1 MTDGSTAVRGAK
13 GSIHRHSSWLH
24 LRSDDRPE
32 SRRQFSGATFCYRQ
46 AALCVVRTG
55 RSGLMWLPW
64 NDAPSASPL
73 RMMNGSGP
81 SMPVPV
87 RLADDLVHAVALDP
101 ACSDPLDAGASAKCE
116 HHVGILGAAL
126 VEPLDNRRRVPSC
139 VGSFAQPRRGS
150 NPLVRPPL
158 VRYRHDCVSS

>member
-1 MTDGSTAVRGAK
+1 MTDGCTGVREAK

-32 SRRQFSGATFCYRQ
+32 SRRQFSGAISCYRQ

-81 SMPVPV
+81 SVPVPV

-101 ACSDPLDAGASAKCE
+101 ACSDPLDAGASAPDE
-116 HHVGILGAAL
+116 YHVDILGAAL